1 LEYLK
6 KNIIGGYNLSCIGDN
21 RMHSCL
27 LTKYGNSIADQSLK
41 EAYKKLNIKPVIYS
55 FLKRGSDERQYNSP
69 GIDIPIASIFR
80 SKFGEY
86 PEYHTSL
93 DNFDVVTK
101 EGLRGGFL
109 ITKTAIEILLRK
121 IIPKNT
127 VVCEPQMSRRKL
139 YPTISFNNRSNLTND
154 IMNFLQYA
162 DGTNDLKKIAT
173 LINISK
179 NRANKIKKILIEK
192 KLIKL

>member
-1 LEYLK
+1 
-6 KNIIGGYNLSCIGDN
+6 
-21 RMHSCL
+21 MHSCL